1 MMGGDIVVTSEEGV
15 GSTFT
20 ISVPRE
26 CPEYTEDEVDTN
38 VINLDDQDNLV
49 VLVDDDVAM
58 HDLIKR
64 TISKL
69 NLDFIRSYKQ
79 RKRSLIFFTANGFTP
94 EQTCGFIGNFSI
106 EI

>member
-1 MMGGDIVVTSEEGV
+1 MKMKLIG
-15 GSTFT
+15 
-20 ISVPRE
+20 
-26 CPEYTEDEVDTN
+26 N

-69 NLDFIRSYKQ
+69 NLNSCLELQIAKKAWSLFREVKP
-79 RKRSLIFFTANGFTP
+79 KLIFWMFNAR
-94 EQTCGFIGNFSI
+94 
-106 EI
+106 

>member
-15 GSTFT
+15 GSKFT

-26 CPEYTEDEVDTN
+26 CPEYAEDEVDSN

-64 TISKL
+64 TISSKKQTVKSLFVKL
-69 NLDFIRSYKQ
+69 NQ
-79 RKRSLIFFTANGFTP
+79 N
-94 EQTCGFIGNFSI
+94 
-106 EI
+106 

>member
-15 GSTFT
+15 GSKFT

-26 CPEYTEDEVDTN
+26 CPEYAEDEVDAN

-58 HDLIKR
+58 HDLIK
-64 TISKL
+64 T
-69 NLDFIRSYKQ
+69 NDFKIKSNFIGSYKQ
-79 RKRSLIFFTANGFTP
+79 
-94 EQTCGFIGNFSI
+94 
-106 EI
+106 